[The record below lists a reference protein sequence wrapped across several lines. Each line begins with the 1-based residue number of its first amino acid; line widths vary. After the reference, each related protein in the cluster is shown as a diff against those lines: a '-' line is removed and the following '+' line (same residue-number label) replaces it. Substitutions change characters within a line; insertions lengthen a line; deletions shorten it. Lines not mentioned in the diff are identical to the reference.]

1 MTVRSRKD
9 AIEEVLMGIVGGL
22 DVHRAQI
29 TFDWVDQTSGES
41 GRGRVAPATRDMLRA
56 WLGQLP
62 GRDGAFAVEATTG
75 WRFVVE
81 ELQRA
86 GFEPHLAE
94 PADTAAAR
102 GKKRRS
108 GLRSVARNVRVP
120 RVRLPRWGPGRS
132 PAAVSILRS
141 RQERRPAARVVDRPG
156 SHPRAARARR
166 CGCGTRWSN
175 SAANGTSASTPSST
189 TTDFGA
195 KPTADALRELLEQGR
210 LPESWIAPAHIL
222 ELRETVRLRHTLVE
236 QRSQWHQRI
245 HAILYHHGLPKPSGA
260 LTSTANRCW
269 LATVP
274 LPAASRQAI
283 TVGLGQVDQLTA
295 AIVAIDTWLKAF
307 ARHQPG
313 CRALMARHF
322 GIGAI
327 TAATILAE
335 VGDARRFRNGDAIVR
350 YTGLDVTV
358 YSSDGKRSPGHLARQ
373 GPPTLRWALFE
384 AAMCAPRPGSPD
396 YDYYH
401 QVKERT
407 GGKRPALSVARKLA
421 RRVRHTLVELGDD
434 ALAPVDPTN
443 LPAAT
448 PQPSPAAA

>member
-1 MTVRSRKD
+1 
-9 AIEEVLMGIVGGL
+9 
-22 DVHRAQI
+22 
-29 TFDWVDQTSGES
+29 
-41 GRGRVAPATRDMLRA
+41 
-56 WLGQLP
+56 
-62 GRDGAFAVEATTG
+62 
-75 WRFVVE
+75 
-81 ELQRA
+81 
-86 GFEPHLAE
+86 
-94 PADTAAAR
+94 
-102 GKKRRS
+102 
-108 GLRSVARNVRVP
+108 
-120 RVRLPRWGPGRS
+120 
-132 PAAVSILRS
+132 
-141 RQERRPAARVVDRPG
+141 
-156 SHPRAARARR
+156 
-166 CGCGTRWSN
+166 
-175 SAANGTSASTPSST
+175 
-189 TTDFGA
+189 
-195 KPTADALRELLEQGR
+195 
-210 LPESWIAPAHIL
+210 
-222 ELRETVRLRHTLVE
+222 VRLRHTLVE